1 MQTACQGNTEHGLV
15 VDATAGA
22 FDRIEEGMIDELRA
36 IARLDRSVI
45 HRLRKMLLE
54 RILYRF
60 DRIRS
65 LRVEFALSPR
75 LPRRLAEEISVFAA
89 VLGEGVEAGL
99 LAVENPRSMART
111 LMLATNSLLPF
122 SALALKL
129 DRREGVEQ
137 RASELVD
144 LLLDGLVQRDW
155 LDTPPQAKSLS
166 AAC

>member
-1 MQTACQGNTEHGLV
+1 MAV
-15 VDATAGA
+15 VAS
-22 FDRIEEGMIDELRA
+22 RKVA
-36 IARLDRSVI
+36 IIGS
-45 HRLRKMLLE
+45 H
-54 RILYRF
+54 

>member
-1 MQTACQGNTEHGLV
+1 MQTACHSNTERGLV
-15 VDATAGA
+15 VDAAAGA
-22 FDRIEEGMIDELRA
+22 FDRIEQGMIDELRA